1 MGKGALRTLL
11 VALTAALLLG
21 CASSGERREQEAH
34 SSTGVPE
41 DDEATCRESGDPG
54 SVAFETCRNRLAIKR
69 SEQQHIEAKRQEDF
83 NRSLGEGT
91 SGLSDQ

>member
-1 MGKGALRTLL
+1 MRTGAVRTLPL
-11 VALTAALLLG
+11 ALAAVLLLG

-41 DDEATCRESGDPG
+41 EDEATCRESGDPG

-69 SEQQHIEAKRQEDF
+69 SEQQRIESQRQEDF

-91 SGLSDQ
+91 SGLADH

>member
-1 MGKGALRTLL
+1 MRTGALRTLPL
-11 VALTAALLLG
+11 ALAAVLLLG

-69 SEQQHIEAKRQEDF
+69 SEQQRIESQRQEDF

-91 SGLSDQ
+91 SGLADH